1 MRVGGDVNELM
12 GVSLKKEGEPH
23 NREWTNGRKNWK
35 KTEMGG
41 GLRQMKEKRGFLLI
55 KQNIMRSCF

>member
-41 GLRQMKEKRGFLLI
+41 GGLGKWKKKGG
-55 KQNIMRSCF
+55 SS

>member
-41 GLRQMKEKRGFLLI
+41 GGLGK
-55 KQNIMRSCF
+55 